1 MNLEQRIDLLV
12 ELGKYCLSA
21 DPAWEA
27 AKRRAQAEN
36 GWFIPEF
43 IDIAVRQIATEFL
56 QKDKLT
62 KWAAE
67 YGLPATKAA
76 PKDIGLIMAGNI
88 PLVGFHDFLSIF
100 ISGHRQTIKPSSK
113 DQALIRQLVDQLGS
127 YDDRVPSLVRFAERL
142 NGCDAYIATGSNNS
156 ARYFD
161 YYFGKYPHIIRRNRT
176 SAAILN
182 GRETPEELALL
193 ADDVYQYFGL
203 GCRNVTKVHV
213 PENYDFVPLL
223 EAFRKYDYLADL
235 AKYKHNYDYQL
246 TILILNKKYYM
257 SNESILLSE
266 NSSPFSPISV
276 LHYEYYRPGDDPAA
290 ALAGN
295 PDIQCIVGQA
305 APAGTPAGRQ
315 GRLNGV
321 QAFNG
326 PSAGEDPAPDPDRSG
341 SASQDLTPNA
351 GGATSVLF
359 GKAQRPELTDYAD
372 GVDTLA
378 FLSEL

>member
-1 MNLEQRIDLLV
+1 MNLEQRIELLV

-21 DPAWEA
+21 DPAWEG

-43 IDIAVRQIATEFL
+43 IDLSIRQIATEFL
-56 QKDKLT
+56 QKDHLT
-62 KWAAE
+62 KWAAG
-67 YGLPATKAA
+67 YGLPAAQPA
-76 PKDIGLIMAGNI
+76 PKNIGLIMAGNI
-88 PLVGFHDFLSIF
+88 PLVGFHDFLCIF

-113 DQALIRQLVDQLGS
+113 DQVLIRRLVDQLGS

-176 SAAILN
+176 SAAVLS

-203 GCRNVTKVHV
+203 GCRNVTRIHV

-276 LHYEYYRPGDDPAA
+276 LNYQYYRPGDDPAA
-290 ALAGN
+290 ALAAN
-295 PDIQCIVGQA
+295 PDIQCVVGQA
-305 APAGTPAGRQ
+305 APAVGQASQHPG
-315 GRLNGV
+315 LNG
-321 QAFNG
+321 FH
-326 PSAGEDPAPDPDRSG
+326 PAPEIVADG
-341 SASQDLTPNA
+341 SPAAA
-351 GGATSVLF
+351 GSVTDANPLSPIPF
-359 GKAQRPELTDYAD
+359 GKAQRPGLTDYAD
-372 GVDTLA
+372 GVDTMA
-378 FLSEL
+378 FLSGL